1 MKKLNFLFL
10 GLLSFMPI
18 WGCNDDDSLPEAVV
32 EVKEGHNEDIVSVID
47 YDIKN
52 DGTLIGSQLN
62 NLVGQSY
69 SFHIKKTSNL
79 LVTNHFRKF
88 GTIYITSNQIT
99 PGRKIQLAQLLVQC
113 HLSHQIGNISIHLF
127 ISFFSR
133 Q

>member
-52 DGTLIGSQLN
+52 DGTLIGSVSLMGKRFIF
-62 NLVGQSY
+62 LPE
-69 SFHIKKTSNL
+69 L
-79 LVTNHFRKF
+79 
-88 GTIYITSNQIT
+88 IT
-99 PGRKIQLAQLLVQC
+99 
-113 HLSHQIGNISIHLF
+113 
-127 ISFFSR
+127 
-133 Q
+133 

>member
-52 DGTLIGSQLN
+52 DGTLQTCMVYLN
-62 NLVGQSY
+62 DGVLV
-69 SFHIKKTSNL
+69 K
-79 LVTNHFRKF
+79 
-88 GTIYITSNQIT
+88 
-99 PGRKIQLAQLLVQC
+99 
-113 HLSHQIGNISIHLF
+113 
-127 ISFFSR
+127 
-133 Q
+133 

>member
-69 SFHIKKTSNL
+69 GKTLYFYLDGMLIIEYSYCCAC
-79 LVTNHFRKF
+79 TA
-88 GTIYITSNQIT
+88 Y
-99 PGRKIQLAQLLVQC
+99 
-113 HLSHQIGNISIHLF
+113 
-127 ISFFSR
+127 
-133 Q
+133 